1 MKRSNIS
8 ATMARGHT
16 PDKTPVTDRG
26 LAASVDRVPAWEER
40 IEQWRAELELFD
52 RLEGWVPLAEAVE
65 RIGVSRSTLRN
76 WYRNGQI
83 RSRLED
89 GPYGPQRLV
98 QIDEVTDRAA
108 RSPRIAKQAAAQV
121 GLEAEVALLRHRID
135 LLERRLSALETSA
148 ADDTSP
154 RP

>member
-1 MKRSNIS
+1 MGTV
-8 ATMARGHT
+8 AG
-16 PDKTPVTDRG
+16 
-26 LAASVDRVPAWEER
+26 VPGWEER

-65 RIGVSRSTLRN
+65 RTGVSRSTLRN

-98 QIDEVTDRAA
+98 QVDEVTERAT
-108 RSPRIAKQAAAQV
+108 RSPRVARKAVAQV
-121 GLEAEVALLRHRID
+121 ELEAEVALLRHRVD
-135 LLERRLSALETSA
+135 LLERRLSALETDA
-148 ADDTSP
+148 
-154 RP
+154 